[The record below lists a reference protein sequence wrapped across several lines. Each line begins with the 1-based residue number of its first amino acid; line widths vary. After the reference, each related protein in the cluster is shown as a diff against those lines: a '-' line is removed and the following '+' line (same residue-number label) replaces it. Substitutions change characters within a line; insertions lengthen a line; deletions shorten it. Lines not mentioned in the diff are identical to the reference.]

1 MKLTGLNMFF
11 MPSTSKEVGLRR
23 VNKPVEVNKRTFITD
38 VPTFLNPKHVVA
50 TPNVQVNKEEILH
63 PILKK
68 IDGKKLPIII
78 KKKLNLDN
86 ENKNVKVEEEII
98 HPILKNLVDKKIPI
112 IILRN
117 EKRFDVDVLKYL
129 EKNHYKEI
137 DYKYYY
143 PIISLVEYERI
154 LMEENPTITLVE
166 YEKSLMEKN
175 PTITLVEYERSLME
189 ENEKFKNQLDEDQ
202 INNVCS

>member
-1 MKLTGLNMFF
+1 MKFSGFFISSKKVHTESVKFTPKVLNQEFF
-11 MPSTSKEVGLRR
+11 IRSFTLKAFP
-23 VNKPVEVNKRTFITD
+23 I
-38 VPTFLNPKHVVA
+38 FLNPKHVIA
-50 TPNVQVNKEEILH
+50 THVQVNKEEKNEI
-63 PILKK
+63 K
-68 IDGKKLPIII
+68 IQR
-78 KKKLNLDN
+78 NLDN

-143 PIISLVEYERI
+143 PII
-154 LMEENPTITLVE
+154 TQVE
-166 YEKSLMEKN
+166 YEKSLMEEN
-175 PTITLVEYERSLME
+175 QTITLVEYERSLME
-189 ENEKFKNQLDEDQ
+189 ENENFKNQLEEDQ
-202 INNVCS
+202 INNIRS